1 MRRALALTW
10 MLMACGPDFA
20 AVQAADDVASYD
32 AWVREQGT
40 SGSSGR
46 HALARLDVLLKE
58 KARLAKD
65 VSAYDR
71 WLELFP
77 THGDREEIVGER
89 QKLLFDQA
97 EAAGTPE
104 AWQAFLDGCPDAPAD
119 RKAEAELGMAAAQYA
134 PSLDIGPVEVGP
146 INLARDPAGPK
157 NGFVYSATIT
167 NKGAQT
173 ADLLRMNLVFL
184 DASGAPLQFV
194 TTTIAAPPGTERI
207 PPEQQQPMG
216 PGDKRMFFYMTG
228 KKIEGAA
235 KHLIVPSR
243 ARLRASDAAAPPAQP
258 PATPSP

>member
-1 MRRALALTW
+1 MRVAIAWMW

-32 AWVREQGT
+32 AWIREQGPT
-40 SGSSGR
+40 GSSGR

-65 VSAYDR
+65 VTAYDR

-77 THGDREEIVGER
+77 AHGDREEIVGER

-97 EAAGTPE
+97 EAAGTTA
-104 AWQAFLDGCPDAPAD
+104 AWQAFLDGCPDAPGD
-119 RKAEAELGMAAAQYA
+119 RKAEAALGLAAASYA
-134 PSLDIGPVEVGP
+134 SSLQIGPVEVGP

-167 NKGAQT
+167 NSGAKT
-173 ADLLRMNLVFL
+173 IDLLRMNLVFS
-184 DASGAPLQFV
+184 DASGAPIQFV

-228 KKIEGAA
+228 KKIEGAVA
-235 KHLIVPSR
+235 QAVVPAR
-243 ARLRASDAAAPPAQP
+243 ARFAAVAPA
-258 PATPSP
+258 PSPADPPTATTP